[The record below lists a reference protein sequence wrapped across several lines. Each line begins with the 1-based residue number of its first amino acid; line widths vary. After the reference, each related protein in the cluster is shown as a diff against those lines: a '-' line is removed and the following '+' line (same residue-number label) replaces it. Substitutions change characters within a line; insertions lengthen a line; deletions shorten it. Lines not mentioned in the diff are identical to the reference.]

1 MARRDSVRGSTRGRL
16 ATAGE
21 KGQGGFGVWRLLV
34 APEPILNFWVALVD
48 PSEPRI
54 PPTCRHT

>member
-1 MARRDSVRGSTRGRL
+1 VRGSTRGRL